1 MPAERSPSPP
11 SPQTTTHACRT
22 SNPCGRR
29 SSTETAGKKTP
40 DRVER
45 RYSEMPSEGRE
56 RGKRRGD
63 EARAARGATRGGRGR
78 GGAKSRGRG
87 AKGDESEEEE
97 NAEGGDEG
105 EAA

>member
-45 RYSEMPSEGRE
+45 RYSEVLNEGRGRHKRE
-56 RGKRRGD
+56 RRRG
-63 EARAARGATRGGRGR
+63 EGHKRGSEGGRGR

-87 AKGDESEEEE
+87 RGKTRTREEERR
-97 NAEGGDEG
+97 GGSEG
-105 EAA
+105 EAP